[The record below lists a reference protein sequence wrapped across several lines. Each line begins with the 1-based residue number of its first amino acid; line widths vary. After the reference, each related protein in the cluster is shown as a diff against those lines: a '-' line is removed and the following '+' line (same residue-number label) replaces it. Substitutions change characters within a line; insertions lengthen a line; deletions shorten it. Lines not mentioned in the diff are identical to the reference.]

1 MGFDLSRG
9 FRKKFATFFLIF
21 ATRPLLSL
29 VAGPALS
36 LPSPRNRF
44 ATLCGG
50 YWDSCI
56 LWVSVRFV
64 SVSTV
69 LGGFRC
75 QGSPLDCNHYTT
87 LCGICQDLF
96 SRFLTFLW
104 GIVSRIIPYYFN
116 LWGTGSHLYPA
127 NANTLRS
134 DYQTKDLLALMGTH
148 TCGRLVLPFCTS
160 IVSHF
165 KGFVKREFF
174 FLRTFFTRCT
184 SSPIMVSLV
193 GTSLLTLLV

>member
-56 LWVSVRFV
+56 FWVSVRFV

-96 SRFLTFLW
+96 LRFLTFFVRYCIAHNPLLLQPLGHW
-104 GIVSRIIPYYFN
+104 F
-116 LWGTGSHLYPA
+116 
-127 NANTLRS
+127 TLVYR
-134 DYQTKDLLALMGTH
+134 
-148 TCGRLVLPFCTS
+148 
-160 IVSHF
+160 
-165 KGFVKREFF
+165 KREH
-174 FLRTFFTRCT
+174 LAVRSKSLGSRGK
-184 SSPIMVSLV
+184 SYIALV
-193 GTSLLTLLV
+193 GFPLRVASLNFCIYYSTLGAICQEVF